1 MIRLTADPVTSN
13 STQGSE
19 GSGVLEAMK
28 LVREGR
34 FIRLDHLW
42 EPGRNGVLGNIAIE
56 TIRGTPRAALQ
67 APLPKKVASP
77 AAGSP
82 GTISFGAAA
91 LPLKLL
97 T

>member
-56 TIRGTPRAALQ
+56 TIRGTVVRNNSVCHHAAFFSGQ
-67 APLPKKVASP
+67 YS
-77 AAGSP
+77 
-82 GTISFGAAA
+82 
-91 LPLKLL
+91 
-97 T
+97 